1 MIHQNVL
8 KYRGARYF
16 WWAVA
21 IAVASVVLYVSQDAN
36 EPRNGATWQGYVLG
50 TVGALLIVW
59 LSVLGIRKRR
69 YNSRMGS
76 VQGWTSA
83 HVYLGT
89 VLVLVATLHCA
100 GQFGWNVH
108 TLAYGLMCLVVVSGF
123 FGVYT
128 YLVHP
133 RLLSDVRSGGSR
145 DALFAELFELDKTG
159 RDLARQCDP
168 EVRGAVL
175 SSIARTTLGGGV
187 LAQLLGRDGSRFV
200 ADVGDR
206 NGADREAASVAATT
220 ALRNVDQQ
228 AVIDLVADK
237 VPRANKRTEAASL
250 QTLLSLLSRRQ
261 AILRRLRRDVRLQG
275 WLRVWLYV
283 HVPITVGL
291 LAALT
296 AHIVSTFV
304 YW

>member
-1 MIHQNVL
+1 MIHENIL
-8 KYRGARYF
+8 KYRSARYL
-16 WWAVA
+16 WWSVA
-21 IAVASVVLYVSQDAN
+21 TAAASIAIYVSQDTN
-36 EPRNGATWQGYVLG
+36 EPRSGGTWQGYVLG
-50 TVGALLIVW
+50 TLGALLILW

-69 YNSRMGS
+69 YHSRSGS

-89 VLVLVATLHCA
+89 ILLLVATLHCA

-108 TLAYGLMCLVVVSGF
+108 TLAYALMCLVIVSGF

-145 DALFAELFELDKTG
+145 AALFGELFELDKRG
-159 RDLARQCDP
+159 RELARQCDP
-168 EVRGAVL
+168 EIQTAVI

-187 LAQLLGRDGSRFV
+187 LAQLLERDASRFV
-200 ADVGDR
+200 SAGGMDS
-206 NGADREAASVAATT
+206 GASTSKANR
-220 ALRNVDQQ
+220 DQQ
-228 AVIDLVADK
+228 AVIDVVAER
-237 VPRANKRTEAASL
+237 VPRANKRAEAANL
-250 QTLLSLLSRRQ
+250 QALLSVLSRRQ

-275 WLRVWLYV
+275 WLRIWLYV
-283 HVPITVGL
+283 HVPVSIGL

>member
-1 MIHQNVL
+1 MIHENIL
-8 KYRGARYF
+8 KYRNARYL
-16 WWAVA
+16 WWSIA
-21 IAVASVVLYVSQDAN
+21 IAIASIAVFASQDGR
-36 EPRNGATWQGYVLG
+36 EPRNGGSWQGYVLG
-50 TVGALLIVW
+50 TAGAALIVW

-69 YNSRMGS
+69 YRSRMGS

-89 VLVLVATLHCA
+89 VLLLVATLHCA
-100 GQFGWNVH
+100 AQFGWNVH
-108 TLAYGLMCLVVVSGF
+108 TLAYVLMCLVVLSGF

-145 DALFAELFELDKTG
+145 EALFAELFELDKRG

-168 EVRGAVL
+168 DVQIAVT
-175 SSIARTTLGGGV
+175 SSIARTALGGGV
-187 LAQLLGRDGSRFV
+187 LSQLLERDASRFV
-200 ADVGDR
+200 MNAP
-206 NGADREAASVAATT
+206 ASATAGT
-220 ALRNVDQQ
+220 ASLPNRDQQ
-228 AVIDLVADK
+228 AAIDVVAER
-237 VPRANKRTEAASL
+237 VPRANKRTEAANL

-283 HVPITVGL
+283 HVPVTLGL
-291 LAALT
+291 IAALT
-296 AHIVSTFV
+296 AHVVATFV